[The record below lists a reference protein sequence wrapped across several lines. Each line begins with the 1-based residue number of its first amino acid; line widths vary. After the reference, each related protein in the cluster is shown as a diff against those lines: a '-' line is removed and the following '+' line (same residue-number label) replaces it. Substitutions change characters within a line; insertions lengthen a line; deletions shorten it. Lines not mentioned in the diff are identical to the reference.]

1 MFRWVACQLDF
12 LRKCLN
18 RAMVRL
24 ALKNLPLTLYEIYE
38 KGLDRLE
45 PDYWEY
51 VLRILYWLH
60 SFEPH

>member
-1 MFRWVACQLDF
+1 MFRWVGYQLYF

-24 ALKNLPLTLYEIYE
+24 ALNNLPVTFIRNLRESTD
-38 KGLDRLE
+38 GLE